1 MRKSYPV
8 CQDGKTEKTQQCE
21 ELVPFRGIAEG
32 IGLFVFSLAAVSVVA
47 FGPAWVVVPVIV
59 AYAATVG

>member
-1 MRKSYPV
+1 MSGE
-8 CQDGKTEKTQQCE
+8 DNDA
-21 ELVPFRGIAEG
+21 VPFRGIAEG

-59 AYAATVG
+59 AYAAMVG